1 MADFFG
7 GNLTETKS
15 TDTTEQDTHFNQGK
29 KRDIEFIKIPNKLRQ
44 KVGSGGLDQKILER
58 AQSVIDNNSFDFTPD
73 AQRHLTAIREGLRL
87 IQTQRH
93 RFDAD
98 ALIATIAEPS
108 IQLRANGAIFGYPM
122 VTRVSDLFI
131 RFLETLSGLDDDS
144 LEVIN
149 GFNAA
154 LNAVIVGQIRQ
165 GNEDSEKLYEALE
178 QACDRYFEKIQN

>member
-1 MADFFG
+1 
-7 GNLTETKS
+7 
-15 TDTTEQDTHFNQGK
+15 
-29 KRDIEFIKIPNKLRQ
+29 
-44 KVGSGGLDQKILER
+44 
-58 AQSVIDNNSFDFTPD
+58 
-73 AQRHLTAIREGLRL
+73 LTAIREGLRL